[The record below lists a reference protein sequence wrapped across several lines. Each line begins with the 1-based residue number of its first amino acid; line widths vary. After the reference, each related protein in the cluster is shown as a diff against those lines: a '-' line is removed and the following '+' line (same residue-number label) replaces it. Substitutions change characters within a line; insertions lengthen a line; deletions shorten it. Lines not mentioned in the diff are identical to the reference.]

1 MIKQEQ
7 RRKWKWTTH
16 SFLYN
21 QHLKITHTVD
31 PPSVPFSSVAQ
42 SCPTLCNPMDS
53 STPGLPVHHQFPEFT
68 QSHYLRKKSSI
79 IQKSFPGDTSGKEP
93 ACQLGDV
100 RRGFDLFLIHKC
112 TLKDCTLAET
122 VNFGISFL
130 SFFFQYFLFTVLYY
144 FQKYSKVIQL
154 YIYTCIYS
162 FSDYFP
168 L

>member
-1 MIKQEQ
+1 MGEG
-7 RRKWKWTTH
+7 
-16 SFLYN
+16 
-21 QHLKITHTVD
+21 
-31 PPSVPFSSVAQ
+31 
-42 SCPTLCNPMDS
+42 
-53 STPGLPVHHQFPEFT
+53 TPGPQ

-122 VNFGISFL
+122 VNFGVSFL